1 MTYDNVKQEIIDHIH
16 SDPAGFFL
24 SQYEEGGAFANTL
37 RSFYELQEVPA
48 IMQVKDTGDIRLE
61 IMFWDIDYEAYASY
75 VDRAHAAVA
84 DNGLEWQERT
94 LARRPHTRLI
104 MIEDEVDAIALGH
117 ATYEWE
123 DILSNINICR
133 TARVYAW
140 FFPLGAKAA
149 RERLGLTMYANN
161 RPTR

>member
-1 MTYDNVKQEIIDHIH
+1 
-16 SDPAGFFL
+16 
-24 SQYEEGGAFANTL
+24 
-37 RSFYELQEVPA
+37 
-48 IMQVKDTGDIRLE
+48 MQVKDTGDIRLE

-117 ATYEWE
+117 ATYEWA

-149 RERLGLTMYANN
+149 RERPALTMYANN
-161 RPTR
+161 RPNL

>member
-1 MTYDNVKQEIIDHIH
+1 MTYDDVKREIVDHIH

-24 SQYEEGGAFANTL
+24 SQYEEGGAFAKAP
-37 RSFYELQEVPA
+37 RFIYELQEFPT

-61 IMFWDIDYEAYASY
+61 IRFWDIDYEAYASY

-94 LARRPHTRLI
+94 LARRPYTRLI

-117 ATYEWE
+117 ATYEWA

-149 RERLGLTMYANN
+149 RERPGLTMYASN
-161 RPTR
+161 RPNL

>member
-1 MTYDNVKQEIIDHIH
+1 MTYDDVKREIVDHIH

-24 SQYEEGGAFANTL
+24 SQYEEGGAFAYAP
-37 RSFYELQEVPA
+37 RFIYELQEFPA

-61 IMFWDIDYEAYASY
+61 IRFWDIDYEGYASY
-75 VDRAHAAVA
+75 VDRAHAAVVGS
-84 DNGLEWQERT
+84 GLEWQERT
-94 LARRPHTRLI
+94 LARRPHTRLV
-104 MIEDEVDAIALGH
+104 MIEDEVDAIAVGH

-140 FFPLGAKAA
+140 FFPLGVKAA
-149 RERLGLTMYANN
+149 REHTGLTMYATN
-161 RPTR
+161 RPNL